1 MGCHPAIHNVYKL
14 RYHNMLP
21 GLEVKRFSYE
31 LLYSMGCCIAWDYS
45 VVLPLSLLCTVD
57 IMCYTQKCKPIHAV
71 IKMQMI
77 GNLSLVTQ
85 PSLDTEY

>member
-1 MGCHPAIHNVYKL
+1 
-14 RYHNMLP
+14 MLP

-57 IMCYTQKCKPIHAV
+57 IMCCTQTPSCCDQKL
-71 IKMQMI
+71 MQMT